1 MEIIEKLI
9 EIITPNKLKGIN
21 LITNLK
27 EDSKLKKLYMGYHE
41 KKWKN
46 DDEAIA
52 ELYGA
57 NAKRDTF
64 FKLKHDLYEKLM
76 QVFPLINFTE
86 NEQLEQRRAYWECQT
101 NFHIGNLFAFLGTN
115 SSIAFTILEKNLAK
129 SIKYEFT
136 NIVSES
142 ASILGAYSK
151 TIKIDKKKAA
161 GYDAMAY
168 NYVMLRMAEVKGRM
182 YLSDIYSY
190 YAMSTATKTDVPSQI
205 KEYLDDLEKIPLQV
219 YSQKFI
225 YYKKMLGVMYWM
237 SQYNYR
243 ETIKECTEAIAYF
256 EKSAFIDVT
265 NLRSFY
271 FQLIPSYTYC
281 GEFELAKH
289 NMGKCLAVIQKGTFS
304 WFKAQEAN
312 MQLALYSER
321 YQDAYSIYQDV
332 IADKNYNTKSIESL
346 RQIWTLYEAYL
357 YVFKEM
363 GLLSIAEGEKLHV
376 RFQALL
382 NKVPVLTHDKKGY
395 NFTMYI
401 LHLFYI
407 LLKNDKNAQD
417 TYEERMDALRKYT
430 QRYENTDKVTRSR
443 YMVELL
449 EGIARNAFKTNAIRK
464 DKTVIAFLHRLKT
477 EDFDITDANLD
488 LEPVPFPRIFDF
500 LLGIIDRVY
509 RPSPSF
515 R

>member
-1 MEIIEKLI
+1 
-9 EIITPNKLKGIN
+9 
-21 LITNLK
+21 
-27 EDSKLKKLYMGYHE
+27 
-41 KKWKN
+41 
-46 DDEAIA
+46 
-52 ELYGA
+52 
-57 NAKRDTF
+57 
-64 FKLKHDLYEKLM
+64 M
-76 QVFPLINFTE
+76 QVFPLINFINAE
-86 NEQLEQRRAYWECQT
+86 DAEYRRAYWECQT
-101 NFHIGNLFAFLGTN
+101 NFHIGNLFTFLGIDT
-115 SSIAFTILEKNLAK
+115 SIGFAILEKNLAK
-129 SIKYEFT
+129 SRKYEFT

-151 TIKIDKKKAA
+151 TVNIDKKKAA
-161 GYDAMAY
+161 NYDAMAY
-168 NYVMLRMAEVKGRM
+168 DYVMLRMAEIKGRI
-182 YLSDIYSY
+182 YLTEIYSY
-190 YAMSTATKTDVPSQI
+190 YAMSTATKTNVPNQI

-225 YYKKMLGVMYWM
+225 YYKKILGVMYWM

-243 ETIKECTEAIAYF
+243 ETIRECTEAIAYF
-256 EKSAFIDVT
+256 EKSAFIVIA
-265 NLRSFY
+265 NFRSFY

-289 NMGKCLAVIQKGTFS
+289 NMEKCLLMIQKGTFN

-312 MQLALYSER
+312 IQLALYSER
-321 YQDAYSIYQDV
+321 YQDAYSIYQEV
-332 IADKNYNTKSIESL
+332 ISDKNYNTKSIESL

-363 GLLSIAEGEKLHV
+363 GLLFIAEGEKLHV
-376 RFQALL
+376 RFQAFL

-401 LHLFYI
+401 LRLFYI
-407 LLKNDKNAQD
+407 LLKNERNAED
-417 TYEERMDALRKYT
+417 LYMECMEAFRKYA
-430 QRYENTDKVTRSR
+430 QRHEETGSVSRSR

-449 EGIARNAFKTNAIRK
+449 EGIARNAFKTNAVKK